1 MSFGNGAFPHREGR
15 TLMLLPQLPED
26 AQGPSAKSSG
36 EVFYN
41 PAMAGSRTRSVL
53 LFRHAM
59 EEGMLGDGTVYALDG
74 LTASGLRAR
83 RWLNE
88 LPCEL
93 SSRISATIVDLEK
106 EALYWARSSHKE
118 FPPSDGVGDLQT
130 FQGVGL

>member
-1 MSFGNGAFPHREGR
+1 MSFDNGAFPHREGR
-15 TLMLLPQLPED
+15 TLMLLPQLPEN
-26 AQGPSAKSSG
+26 AQGPSVKSSG
-36 EVFYN
+36 VVFYN

-88 LPCEL
+88 LPFEI

-106 EALYWARSSHKE
+106 ESLYWARSSHK
-118 FPPSDGVGDLQT
+118 
-130 FQGVGL
+130 